1 MIIAVSAGQ
10 TDVGKKRKGNEDSF
24 LIDEG
29 LGLYVVADGMG
40 GRKAGE
46 VASRLVVETLQKTL
60 LKLAAADNPAQMVGF
75 DRNLSAEAN
84 QLVYS
89 IRRANLKTFDYAQN
103 DEKCKGMGATV
114 SAVFFSD
121 DQIVVSN
128 VGDSPIFRVRDGATE
143 TVSTI
148 HTVMAEQESIA
159 PEGGL
164 KLGQQYLHMITRA
177 MGSSETVNPDTR
189 ELDCRTGDILVICS
203 DGLSD
208 KAFPEEIGE
217 IVQREDPESACA
229 ELITMANERG
239 GDDNITVVVVRI
251 DGLEERRRPS
261 TDAPPARTARQS
273 PSTRQVLVEY
283 DTDEASYS
291 TYIRNLRIDGIFLET
306 SEPIGEGE
314 SLMMNITDP
323 ESDASVMLSGVVV
336 GRQPKG
342 IEITFEDLTAD
353 QLETLK
359 ALVRKL

>member
-1 MIIAVSAGQ
+1 MIIAASAGQ
-10 TDVGKKRKGNEDSF
+10 TDIGKKRKGNEDSF

-29 LGLYVVADGMG
+29 LGLYMVADGMG

-46 VASRLVVETLQKTL
+46 VASRLVVETLQRTL
-60 LKLAAADNPAQMVGF
+60 RKLAAADNPAKMVGF
-75 DRNLSAEAN
+75 DRNLSTEAN

-103 DEKCKGMGATV
+103 DETCKGMGSTL
-114 SAVFFSD
+114 SAVLFRD

-128 VGDSPIFRVRDGATE
+128 VGDSPIFRVRAGVVE

-148 HTVMAEQESIA
+148 HTVMAEQEAIA

-177 MGSSETVNPDTR
+177 MGIGETVNPDTR
-189 ELDCRTGDILVICS
+189 ELDCQTGDIFIICS

-217 IVQREDPESACA
+217 IVQREAPDAACA
-229 ELITMANERG
+229 ELIKMANDRG
-239 GDDNITVVVVRI
+239 GDDNITAVVIRV
-251 DGLEERRRPS
+251 DGLEANRQAPAGKSLIRGGGTAAERR
-261 TDAPPARTARQS
+261 
-273 PSTRQVLVEY
+273 VLIEY
-283 DTDEASYS
+283 DTEEASYS
-291 TYIRNLRIDGIFLET
+291 TYSRNLRLDGVFLET

-323 ESDASVMLSGVVV
+323 DDDASVMVSGLVV
-336 GRQPKG
+336 GRSPKG
-342 IEITFEDLTAD
+342 IEVAFEDLTAA
-353 QLETLK
+353 QLEDLK
-359 ALVRKL
+359 ALVRRL